1 MPKSCFWALDRSGQM
16 FYLNLNDMK
25 WRTEKPNVAKQ
36 SFKKLSAQ
44 EHCAWGI
51 GANQRVY
58 MCVFAS
64 DIPIRVQESC
74 FENQRWSMLQGWS
87 AKAVSCINCGFIKI
101 CKFWS
106 IIMKTIESDDIG
118 TSKPESEIWVTVG

>member
-16 FYLNLNDMK
+16 FYLTLTDMK
-25 WRTEKPNVAKQ
+25 WRIEKPNVAKQ

-44 EHCAWGI
+44 DHCAWGI

-87 AKAVSCINCGFIKI
+87 AKAVSGPRKSLQILVY
-101 CKFWS
+101 
-106 IIMKTIESDDIG
+106 
-118 TSKPESEIWVTVG
+118 PSENKRN